1 MGDAG
6 DCLEQKLR
14 ELVCLNAPV
23 ITGLKP
29 CGIISVSER
38 EYFAL
43 SRLFSGGAISLLPLY
58 SGRRVTFL
66 FYREER
72 LSEQLSD
79 PELRAQLLELAPSYG
94 EFGPTLSALLRHFRE
109 RYLRYK
115 RGEQGFPHELG
126 LFLGYPAADVRG
138 YLLHAGTGAKLC
150 GYWKVYGDVRAALRT
165 FQAYDVSV
173 QSFFLMA
180 GHGVPLEQLLSLCP
194 RRESSVA

>member
-94 EFGPTLSALLRHFRE
+94 EFGPALSALLRHFRE

-126 LFLGYPAADVRG
+126 LSRGGCAGLSPARG
-138 YLLHAGTGAKLC
+138 NRGE
-150 GYWKVYGDVRAALRT
+150 ALR
-165 FQAYDVSV
+165 
-173 QSFFLMA
+173 L
-180 GHGVPLEQLLSLCP
+180 LEGLWRCARCASDLPGL
-194 RRESSVA
+194 